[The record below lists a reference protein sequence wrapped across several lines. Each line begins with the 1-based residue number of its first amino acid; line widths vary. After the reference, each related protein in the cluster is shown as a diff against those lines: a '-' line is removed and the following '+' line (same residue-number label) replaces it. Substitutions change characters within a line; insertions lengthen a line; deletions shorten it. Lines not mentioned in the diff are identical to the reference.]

1 MDPSAANAFEFAGG
15 GDLVGGGESGSV
27 HLSSI
32 QSGDSA
38 GGGAIG
44 STSWSSAAVLA
55 GVTWLA
61 GMIAN
66 VFFLI
71 GPVLMFVP
79 QYRSIRAT
87 GSAKSFSTTVC
98 FVLLTAHLMRCFFW
112 VGKRFETVQL
122 LQSIIVVGSQLVLLH
137 VCVRC
142 NYNERQLKSS
152 RSTTGGAVEM
162 TAVDI
167 SSPVTPRSPAPRT
180 QTTVFND
187 LAAHKFWSW
196 NFFSSYV
203 LFLFGYVLVLL
214 GLTVMFLDS
223 SLYFEVIGC
232 IGLCTEATLAMP
244 QALRNHRRKSTDG
257 LSLFLVFNW
266 IFGDS
271 VRLCIYYLRH
281 LPVRVRL
288 GSVLSF
294 ERSKLRFGL
303 TQSFISSVLY
313 QLHCRRN
320 FLRLPQCRF

>member
-1 MDPSAANAFEFAGG
+1 
-15 GDLVGGGESGSV
+15 
-27 HLSSI
+27 
-32 QSGDSA
+32 
-38 GGGAIG
+38 
-44 STSWSSAAVLA
+44 
-55 GVTWLA
+55 
-61 GMIAN
+61 
-66 VFFLI
+66 
-71 GPVLMFVP
+71 
-79 QYRSIRAT
+79 
-87 GSAKSFSTTVC
+87 
-98 FVLLTAHLMRCFFW
+98 
-112 VGKRFETVQL
+112 
-122 LQSIIVVGSQLVLLH
+122 
-137 VCVRC
+137 
-142 NYNERQLKSS
+142 
-152 RSTTGGAVEM
+152 
-162 TAVDI
+162 
-167 SSPVTPRSPAPRT
+167 
-180 QTTVFND
+180 
-187 LAAHKFWSW
+187 
-196 NFFSSYV
+196 
-203 LFLFGYVLVLL
+203 
-214 GLTVMFLDS
+214 MFLDS